1 MVASTHTRQFDPAIP
16 NIVCPKCGLRMQVAG
31 IEPAGNDDR
40 TVTFGCDCGHRY
52 DLSERAIVALAR
64 DSSDRW

>member
-1 MVASTHTRQFDPAIP
+1 MVASTRTHQPDPAIP
-16 NIVCPKCGLRMQVAG
+16 NIVCPKCGQRMQVAA
-31 IEPAGNDDR
+31 IEPTGGDDR

-64 DSSDRW
+64 DNSDRW

>member
-1 MVASTHTRQFDPAIP
+1 
-16 NIVCPKCGLRMQVAG
+16 MQVAA
-31 IEPAGNDDR
+31 IEPAGDNDR